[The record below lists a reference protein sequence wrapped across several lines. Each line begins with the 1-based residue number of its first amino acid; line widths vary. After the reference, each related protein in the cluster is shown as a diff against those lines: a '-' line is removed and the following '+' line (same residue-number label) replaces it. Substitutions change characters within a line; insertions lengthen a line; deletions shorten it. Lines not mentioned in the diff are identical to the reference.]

1 MKHIE
6 VSRVTNFEGL
16 KVKSLSA
23 RNQNNIKIFN
33 TNYKTLREIVGD
45 NIIGGKEVGS
55 KAYINKSPYY
65 FIRTKA
71 CQPENYLLDLKDGGV
86 KPVSP
91 HYFTYQDIR
100 EGDIFVLKDSN
111 VGEVVYIDQDLDNF
125 MMSGGIRKLRIK
137 SDSLYIFAFLKSIF
151 FKDQLEILI
160 GKGATIKHAQDK
172 YLDCIVVF
180 PSNNEEKVK
189 EYVKTLVEA
198 VIRKEKEIKI
208 KDSEII
214 KTFDNELLSSSNTEI
229 NYRLT
234 FNELLSSQRFDA
246 GYLSGDFKNQVNI
259 IKNYKNG
266 AKTIYELGFTIE
278 RGQNLQISAIG
289 NSIYSEEYKPNYYKL
304 YLPTYITEVGTMSN
318 IIYLGNPNEL
328 KCLEYGDLV
337 IGGEG
342 FDKGRSIVI
351 TEQISNTIT
360 NIHGII
366 LKNKDK
372 NLYESIYLKC
382 FLHYIRSKGMI
393 DNFGAGGNGGSL
405 GIKYWDNIYVPIFG
419 NEIKNKLIS
428 LYYNNINFDSISSI
442 GEFKEKDNL
451 ITQKSGILDLD
462 RQIKILKKRINEVIG
477 QIYHNYDI
485 KLDFEFLNSN

>member
-1 MKHIE
+1 MNHIE
-6 VSRVTNFEGL
+6 VSRITNFENL
-16 KVKSLSA
+16 KAKSLSA
-23 RNQNNIKIFN
+23 GNQNNIKIFN
-33 TNYKTLREIVGD
+33 NNYKTLREIVGD
-45 NIIGGKEVGS
+45 NIVGGKEVGS

-71 CQPENYLLDLKDGGV
+71 CQPENYLLDLRDGGV
-86 KPVSP
+86 KPINP
-91 HYFTYQDIR
+91 NYFTYQDIK
-100 EGDIFVLKDSN
+100 EGDILVLKDSN
-111 VGEVVYIDQDLDNF
+111 VGEVIYVDKDLDSF
-125 MMSGGIRKLRIK
+125 MMSGGIRKLRINE
-137 SDSLYIFAFLKSIF
+137 DSLYIFAFLKSIF

-180 PSNNEEKVK
+180 PSKNEQEVK
-189 EYVKTLVEA
+189 EYVKKLVEA
-198 VIRKEKEIKI
+198 VIRKEKEIKT

-214 KTFDNELLSSSNTEI
+214 KTFENELVSNSNNEI
-229 NYRLT
+229 NNKST
-234 FNELLSSQRFDA
+234 FKELINSQRIDA

-266 AKTIYELGFTIE
+266 SKTIYELGFTIE

-289 NSIYSEEYKPNYYKL
+289 NSVYSGEYKPNYYKL
-304 YLPTYITEVGTMSN
+304 YLPTYITEFGTMSN

-351 TEQISNTIT
+351 TEEVSNTIT

-366 LKNKDK
+366 LKNKKK
-372 NLYESIYLKC
+372 NLYDSIYLKC

-405 GIKYWDNIYVPIFG
+405 GIKYWNNIHIPIFG
-419 NEIKNKLIS
+419 DEVKSKLTS
-428 LYYNNINFDSISSI
+428 LYYNNISFDDVSSI
-442 GEFKEKDNL
+442 YEFEEKDKF
-451 ITQKSGILDLD
+451 ITEKSGILDLD
-462 RQIKILKKRINEVIG
+462 KQIKILKKRINEVIY
-477 QIYHNYDI
+477 QIYHNDDI
-485 KLDFEFLNSN
+485 KLDFKFLTDN